1 MWKTRKMDLCL
12 SGNFKNKSIVAAASA
27 FPGDR
32 YVLEI
37 TDSSFIQSAREKGYA
52 PLRLIRLEEYPP
64 HLELL
69 TEKCDT
75 GQDFLN

>member
-1 MWKTRKMDLCL
+1 MDLCL

-27 FPGDR
+27 FPVTGMSWKSP
-32 YVLEI
+32 I
-37 TDSSFIQSAREKGYA
+37 HPSSKAHVKKGT
-52 PLRLIRLEEYPP
+52 LLCDLIRLEEYRVDP
-64 HLELL
+64 ELL